1 MLARTT
7 RFDRGRSL
15 RFFVGYA
22 VLAFSLAHEAPA
34 ESTWMHNAALPHQG
48 TTIHGVTEDQPA
60 SRYIANVL
68 APAFEK
74 ETGIDVEVEVVP
86 WETMFDKSI
95 RDMALGTGYYDFVYV
110 EQDIIYAYLAQNYL
124 TNLSRFL
131 DEHRDLA
138 SPAFDFADFTSY
150 LDYFRAPTTG
160 DVYGVPIESFLR
172 IYVYRQDLFA
182 NPEIQAAFEADYGYP
197 LAPAQSVSQYDDIA
211 AFFTD
216 WGKQR
221 GIDLWGTTIHA
232 SPSHVASFYEL
243 FESLLP
249 MFGVYDWGVDRNT
262 RNASVAHG
270 GHMNS
275 DAAKQALSFWLNLLR
290 YAPPEAFGSTWDEGP
305 LTISSGRVAQGLLY
319 GEHIVNVAT
328 DKTASKVA
336 GKIGTA
342 LPPLAPGVLED
353 AKAGTGYIGYYDGGA
368 FGIPHSSRKKEA
380 AALWL
385 QYLGQPSVQ
394 VPWTLATGRITHTAT
409 LQDPAV
415 IEMDTELGGYYSLV
429 RQYGALFAGAPPFA
443 EHSAIRELVAP
454 YIYAVVKRE
463 LSPAQALDQAAEE
476 VDGALGALQQ
486 KQRTK

>member
-7 RFDRGRSL
+7 RSGRGRPL
-15 RFFVGYA
+15 HIGFAWV
-22 VLAFSLAHEAPA
+22 VLVFSLVHEAPA
-34 ESTWMHNAALPHQG
+34 EQTWLTSASKPYQG
-48 TTIHGVTEDQPA
+48 TMIRGVTEDQPA
-60 SRYIANVL
+60 SRYIAEVL

-74 ETGIDVEVEVVP
+74 ETGIHVEVEVVP
-86 WETMFDKSI
+86 WETMFDNSI
-95 RDMALGTGYYDFVYV
+95 RDMALGTGYYDFVYI

-131 DEHRDLA
+131 VEHRALA
-138 SPAFDFADFTSY
+138 SPTFDFADFTSY

-172 IYVYRQDLFA
+172 IYVYRKDLFDD
-182 NPEIQAAFEADYGYP
+182 PEIKAAFKAEYGYP
-197 LAPAQSVSQYDDIA
+197 LGPAQSVSQYRDIA
-211 AFFTD
+211 AFFTE
-216 WGKQR
+216 WGKKQ

-243 FESLLP
+243 FESVLP
-249 MFGVYDWGVDRNT
+249 MFGVYDWGVDRTT
-262 RNASVAHG
+262 RRASIARG
-270 GHMNS
+270 GTMNS
-275 DAAKQALSFWLNLLR
+275 DAAKQALTFWLKLLR
-290 YAPPEAFGSTWDEGP
+290 YAPPEAFGSTWVEGP

-328 DKTASKVA
+328 DQTASKVA

-342 LPPLAPGVLED
+342 LPPLAPGVLEA

-415 IEMDTELGGYYSLV
+415 IQMDAQLGGYYSLV
-429 RQYGALFAGAPPFA
+429 QQYGALFAGAPPFA
-443 EHSAIRELVAP
+443 EHAAIREVVAP

-463 LSPAQALDQAAEE
+463 LSPAEALDQAAEA
-476 VDGALGALQQ
+476 VDGAMSALH
-486 KQRTK
+486 